1 MRRAL
6 FANYGPVSSE
16 IDKSY
21 VDFAIC
27 LMEAFFH
34 KQKAAIDKVSD
45 QVNNALIKAARC
57 TFQKLGC

>member
-16 IDKSY
+16 INKSY

-27 LMEAFFH
+27 LMEAFFR

-45 QVNNALIKAARC
+45 QVNNAL
-57 TFQKLGC
+57 GC